1 MDNLTKSIDEI
12 KKYADKHNL
21 TIDKVIENFSKDNK
35 DKEINKKAK
44 SSWDIVQLARDKNKP
59 KTLDLINYI
68 FDDFLQMHGD
78 RLYGD
83 DKAIVGGIA
92 LLNDEPVTVIG
103 HQKGKTTDE
112 NIERNFGMAHPEGY
126 RKALRLMKQ
135 ADKFNR
141 PIITFIDTPGA
152 FCGLE
157 AEKRGQSEAIA
168 KNLFEMADFDVP
180 ILTIIIGE
188 GGSGGALGLA
198 VANDVWML
206 QNSIYSVISP
216 EGFSS
221 ILLKDASKAS
231 KATDMMKIVPKEL
244 KRLGLIDK
252 IIKEPVKNDLDSLGK
267 NLKKNIE
274 NIMKEYKKDKDWI
287 EKRYKKFREYGE
299 FNK

>member
-1 MDNLTKSIDEI
+1 MSNLTKSIDEI
-12 KKYADKHNL
+12 KKYANKHNL
-21 TIDKVIENFSKDNK
+21 TIDEVIKNFSKNK
-35 DKEINKKAK
+35 EKEKKEKKAK

-103 HQKGKTTDE
+103 HQKGTTTDE

-231 KATDMMKIVPKEL
+231 EATDMMKIVPKEL

-252 IIKEPVKNDLDSLGK
+252 IIKEPKRNDLDLIGK
-267 NLKKNIE
+267 NLKRNIE
-274 NIMKEYKKDKDWI
+274 VIMNEYKKDKDWV
-287 EKRYKKFREYGE
+287 EKRYKKFREYGK

>member
-1 MDNLTKSIDEI
+1 MSNLTKSIDEI
-12 KKYADKHNL
+12 KKYAKKHNL
-21 TIDKVIENFSKDNK
+21 TTEEVINEFSKDEK
-35 DKEINKKAK
+35 SNKKEKKVK

-92 LLNDEPVTVIG
+92 LLNDKPITVIG

-141 PIITFIDTPGA
+141 PIITFVDTPGA

-168 KNLFEMADFDVP
+168 KNLFEMADFNVP

-198 VANDVWML
+198 VANDIWML

-231 KATDMMKIVPKEL
+231 EATDMMKIVPKEL

-252 IIKEPVKNDLDSLGK
+252 IIKEPRKNDLNSIGK

-274 NIMKEYKKDKDWI
+274 EIIKYYKEDKNWV
-287 EKRYKKFREYGE
+287 EERYNKFRRYGK